1 MFWSKQNSQIS
12 LTMLLTHLLIFAS
25 TRGCLSFVYPSSQS
39 ARTHITYPTI
49 LLSAKDTVKPE
60 SNDLQDE
67 EDDWEWDG
75 NPIEGAHDAEFEDG
89 SGAVDEFFLSAD
101 FMSMANSVTS
111 PALSVI
117 GTGGSSSTFDQSK
130 NAGKLHLMDEE
141 DFDLEEI
148 GGDAGFLDEEDTE
161 IETEFG
167 KIKFNKSMDDDLFW
181 EVDEDAHF
189 D

>member
-1 MFWSKQNSQIS
+1 
-12 LTMLLTHLLIFAS
+12 MLLTHLLIFFS
-25 TRGCLSFVYPSSQS
+25 TRVCHSFVCPSSQS
-39 ARTHITYPTI
+39 ARTHYSNPTI
-49 LLSAKDTVKPE
+49 LQSAKDIVKPE
-60 SNDLQDE
+60 SDDLQED
-67 EDDWEWDG
+67 DDWEWDG

-89 SGAVDEFFLSAD
+89 SGSNDDFFLSAD

-111 PALSVI
+111 PALSVM

-130 NAGKLHLMDEE
+130 NAGKLHLMEEE

-148 GGDAGFLDEEDTE
+148 GGDSGFLDEEDTE

-167 KIKFNKSMDDDLFW
+167 KIKFNKAMDDDLFW